1 MPPDQCHPPRVAVS
15 KRDCPSPHSTANKAG
30 RVLWAVVW
38 LVLFRLSPRV
48 MYGWRRMLLR
58 LFGARVGRNARI
70 SPSVRVWAPW
80 NLTVGDEASLARDVD
95 CYCVDKLRIGD
106 HATVSQEAFLC
117 TASHDI
123 ADPHMRLITAP
134 IVIEDQAWVC
144 ARAYVAPG
152 VRIGIG
158 AVAGACAVVTRDVAD
173 WTVVAGNP
181 ARVVKSRE
189 LRAESGERRAEG
201 GGRRAE
207 GGERRA
213 EGGGSCC

>member
-1 MPPDQCHPPRVAVS
+1 MTNDQCHPPRVAVS
-15 KRDCPSPHSTANKAG
+15 KRDCPSPHSAANKMG
-30 RVLWAVVW
+30 RVLWAAVW
-38 LVLFRLSPRV
+38 TLLFRPSPRIC
-48 MYGWRRMLLR
+48 YGWRRMLLR
-58 LFGARVGRNARI
+58 AFGAQIGRNARI
-70 SPSVRVWAPW
+70 SPSVCVWAPW
-80 NLTVGDEASLARDVD
+80 NLAVGDEASLAHHVD
-95 CYCVDKLRIGD
+95 CYCVDKLQIGA

-123 ADPHMRLITAP
+123 TDPHMRLITSP

-189 LRAESGERRAEG
+189 LRSEV
-201 GGRRAE
+201 GGRKSVIGDR
-207 GGERRA
+207 
-213 EGGGSCC
+213 